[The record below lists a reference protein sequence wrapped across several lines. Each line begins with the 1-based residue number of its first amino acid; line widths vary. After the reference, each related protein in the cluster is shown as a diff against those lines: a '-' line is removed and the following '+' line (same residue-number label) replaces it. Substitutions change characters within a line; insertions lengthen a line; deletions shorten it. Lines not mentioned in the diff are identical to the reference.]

1 MPSFAATMWLVAGST
16 RSWLALANSTRSIGP
31 GDSSSARRA
40 AATAR
45 SEASQPVGPH
55 VHGVDP
61 GHPVDQTGRQLE
73 PRVARAQPSLCLGGA
88 AGRLGQIHTE
98 PGHSSGNTTGG
109 TTGRT
114 TSGTTGSTTGRHGH
128 EREPIGGCEPIG
140 PPDRRLRSTREE
152 PGSRS
157 ATVRAFLIASAAL
170 ALAFG
175 PAAVASADPPH
186 EVPAVAAYGS
196 GTSDFTF
203 DSFDVVYDLGLTGD
217 GRSTA
222 TVTETLVAEFP
233 DFDQNHGIL
242 RVIPVV
248 YDGHPTRLHVQSV
261 RNANGGDWNYE
272 SNVDSEN
279 ITLQIG
285 DGDIYVHGQ
294 QTYVITYTMENVTRY
309 FADTNDD
316 EFYWDTNGLQWGQPF
331 GEVTATVNLDDGL
344 ANSLQS
350 TDCYF
355 GSAGQADGCE
365 ISDGADGTV
374 TARASEVAPY
384 QNMTIALGFPSGTF
398 AAADFSIFDYLPVG
412 GIVGILGT
420 IGAALS
426 ALVLRFTKLR
436 DAAGTGIVIA
446 QYEPP
451 ENMDPFLAAN
461 IVKAPKRGMAAAI
474 MDLAVKRKLRIVERP
489 GGGLFGGTDFGVQQV
504 DPDSG
509 ASKLSGSEVTVMD
522 ALFSPFGGRFFS
534 LRTPGLITIGNATA
548 TQTPAADVKWLKKN
562 DTVLG
567 RQVVALTKAA
577 ATEAQRSGLRKKGG
591 GAASLLVIAFIV
603 IGGLGFLASSV
614 ASQTEIAIAV
624 GVIGINAIIW
634 IGIGLVAIVV
644 GRKPLTTEGAKLKEH
659 LLGLREYIR
668 LAEADRLQMLQSVT
682 GAERA
687 PIAGTTD
694 NAQIVKVYEKLLP
707 YAVLFGLEKEWAGE
721 LGKYYDQN
729 PPDWYDGGNVN
740 AFNAGA
746 FAAGV
751 GSISS
756 SVASSFS
763 GSSSSSSSG
772 GSGGGGSSGG
782 GGGGGGGGG
791 W

>member
-1 MPSFAATMWLVAGST
+1 MSKPLIRLLAVTALVLSGATLSAG
-16 RSWLALANSTRSIGP
+16 
-31 GDSSSARRA
+31 
-40 AATAR
+40 AATA
-45 SEASQPVGPH
+45 
-55 VHGVDP
+55 
-61 GHPVDQTGRQLE
+61 
-73 PRVARAQPSLCLGGA
+73 
-88 AGRLGQIHTE
+88 
-98 PGHSSGNTTGG
+98 
-109 TTGRT
+109 
-114 TSGTTGSTTGRHGH
+114 ST
-128 EREPIGGCEPIG
+128 
-140 PPDRRLRSTREE
+140 PPTL
-152 PGSRS
+152 
-157 ATVRAFLIASAAL
+157 
-170 ALAFG
+170 
-175 PAAVASADPPH
+175 
-186 EVPAVAAYGS
+186 PAVGAYGS
-196 GTSDFTF
+196 GPNDFTF
-203 DSFDVVYDLGLTGD
+203 DSFDVVYDLGLTDD

-222 TVTETLVAEFP
+222 TVTETLVAQFP
-233 DFDQNHGIL
+233 DIDQNHGIL

-248 YDGHPTRLHVQSV
+248 YDEHPIRLSVKSV
-261 RNANGGDWNYE
+261 RDANGNDWNYE
-272 SNVDSEN
+272 SSFDEENV
-279 ITLQIG
+279 TLQIG
-285 DGDIYVHGQ
+285 DGDRYLHGQ
-294 QTYVITYTMENVTRY
+294 QTFVIVYTVENVTRH
-309 FADTNDD
+309 FENTNDD
-316 EFYWDTNGLQWGQPF
+316 EFYWDTNGLQWAQPF
-331 GEVTATVNLDDGL
+331 GEVTATVNLHDGL
-344 ANSLQS
+344 AGSLQS

-355 GSAGQADGCE
+355 GGAGEANGCE
-365 ISDGADGTV
+365 ISDNGDGTV
-374 TARASEVAPY
+374 TARVTDVGPY
-384 QNMTIALGFPSGTF
+384 QNMTIALGFPPGTF
-398 AAADFSIFDYLPVG
+398 APADFSIFDYLPLG

-436 DAAGTGIVIA
+436 DARGTGIIIA

-451 ENMDPFLAAN
+451 ENMDEFLAAN
-461 IVKAPKRGMAAAI
+461 IVKVPKRGMAAAI

-504 DPDSG
+504 DPG
-509 ASKLSGSEVTVMD
+509 ASSTTLVGTEQTVMD
-522 ALFSPFGGRFFS
+522 ALFSPVGGRFFS

-548 TQTPAADVKWLKKN
+548 TQTPATDVKWLTKN

-577 ATEAQRSGLRKKGG
+577 AAEAQRSGLRQKGG
-591 GAASLLVIAFIV
+591 GVASLIV
-603 IGGLGFLASSV
+603 IGF
-614 ASQTEIAIAV
+614 IAV
-624 GVIGINAIIW
+624 GALGFILSSFGSQTGPAIAIGVVGINAIIW
-634 IGIGLVAIVV
+634 IGIGLVAIVA

-659 LLGLREYIR
+659 LLGLKEYIR

-687 PIAGTTD
+687 PIPGTTD
-694 NAQIVKVYEKLLP
+694 NAQIIKVYEKLLP

-721 LGKYYDQN
+721 LGKYYDQT
-729 PPDWYDGGNVN
+729 PPDWYDGGNIS

>member
-1 MPSFAATMWLVAGST
+1 MKNP
-16 RSWLALANSTRSIGP
+16 
-31 GDSSSARRA
+31 
-40 AATAR
+40 
-45 SEASQPVGPH
+45 
-55 VHGVDP
+55 
-61 GHPVDQTGRQLE
+61 
-73 PRVARAQPSLCLGGA
+73 A
-88 AGRLGQIHTE
+88 AGPRL
-98 PGHSSGNTTGG
+98 
-109 TTGRT
+109 
-114 TSGTTGSTTGRHGH
+114 
-128 EREPIGGCEPIG
+128 
-140 PPDRRLRSTREE
+140 
-152 PGSRS
+152 
-157 ATVRAFLIASAAL
+157 VRAFLVASAAL
-170 ALAFG
+170 ALTLG
-175 PAAVASADPPH
+175 PVAVTSADPPDGI
-186 EVPAVAAYGS
+186 PAVGAFGS
-196 GTSDFTF
+196 GTADFTF
-203 DSFDVVYDLGLTGD
+203 DSFDVVYDLGLTDD

-248 YDGHPTRLHVQSV
+248 YDGHPIRMHVQSI
-261 RNANGGDWNYE
+261 RDANGGDWNYE
-272 SNVDSEN
+272 TSVDDEN

-285 DGDIYVHGQ
+285 DGDVFVHGQ
-294 QTYVITYTMENVTRY
+294 QTYVITYTVENVTRY
-309 FADTNDD
+309 FENTNDD
-316 EFYWDTNGLQWGQPF
+316 EFYWDTNGLEWGQPF
-331 GEVTATVNLDDGL
+331 GEVTATVNLEDGL
-344 ANSLQS
+344 ADSLQS

-355 GSAGQADGCE
+355 GSDGQSNGCE
-365 ISDGADGTV
+365 ISDGSDGIV
-374 TARASEVAPY
+374 TARVSDVAPY
-384 QNMTIALGFPSGTF
+384 QNMTIALGFPAGTF
-398 AAADFSIFDYLPVG
+398 APADFSIFDYLPVG

-420 IGAALS
+420 LGAALS
-426 ALVLRFTKLR
+426 ALILRFTKLR
-436 DAAGTGIVIA
+436 DAPGTGIIIA

-474 MDLAVKRKLRIVERP
+474 VDLAVKRKLRIVERP
-489 GGGLFGGTDFGVQQV
+489 GGGLFGGTDFGVQQI
-504 DPDSG
+504 DPESG
-509 ASKLSGSEVTVMD
+509 ASTLSGSELTVMD

-548 TQTPAADVKWLKKN
+548 TQTPATEVKWLQKK

-577 ATEAQRSGLRKKGG
+577 AAEAQRSGFRKKGG
-591 GAASLLVIAFIV
+591 GVASLLVVGFIV
-603 IGGLGFLASSV
+603 VGGLGFLASSIT
-614 ASQTEIAIAV
+614 SQTGVAIAV

-634 IGIGLVAIVV
+634 VGLGLVAIVA

-707 YAVLFGLEKEWAGE
+707 YAVLFGLEKEWAAE

-729 PPDWYDGGNVN
+729 PPDWYDGGNVS

>member
-1 MPSFAATMWLVAGST
+1 MSKPLI
-16 RSWLALANSTRSIGP
+16 RILA
-31 GDSSSARRA
+31 
-40 AATAR
+40 
-45 SEASQPVGPH
+45 V
-55 VHGVDP
+55 
-61 GHPVDQTGRQLE
+61 
-73 PRVARAQPSLCLGGA
+73 
-88 AGRLGQIHTE
+88 
-98 PGHSSGNTTGG
+98 
-109 TTGRT
+109 
-114 TSGTTGSTTGRHGH
+114 
-128 EREPIGGCEPIG
+128 
-140 PPDRRLRSTREE
+140 
-152 PGSRS
+152 
-157 ATVRAFLIASAAL
+157 AAL
-170 ALAFG
+170 ALSVATISAG
-175 PAAVASADPPH
+175 TAAASTAPPL
-186 EVPAVAAYGS
+186 PAVSTYGS
-196 GTSDFTF
+196 GPNDFTF

-222 TVTETLVAEFP
+222 TVTETLVAVFP

-242 RVIPVV
+242 RVMPVV
-248 YDGHPTRLHVQSV
+248 YDDHPIRLNVKSV
-261 RNANGGDWNYE
+261 RDADGNDWNYE
-272 SNVDSEN
+272 TSVDSEN

-285 DGDIYVHGQ
+285 DGDVYLHGQ
-294 QTYVITYTMENVTRY
+294 QTFVITYTMENVTRY
-309 FADTNDD
+309 FENTDDD

-331 GEVTATVNLDDGL
+331 GEVTATVNLRDGL
-344 ANSLQS
+344 AGALQS

-355 GSAGQADGCE
+355 GASGEGDGCE
-365 ISDGADGTV
+365 ITDNGDGTV
-374 TARASEVAPY
+374 TARVADVGPY
-384 QNMTIALGFPSGTF
+384 QNMTIALGFPAGTF
-398 AAADFSIFDYLPVG
+398 APANFSIFDYLPIP

-436 DAAGTGIVIA
+436 DARGTGIIIA

-451 ENMDPFLAAN
+451 ADMDPFLAAN

-504 DPDSG
+504 DPENGVST
-509 ASKLSGSEVTVMD
+509 LSGSEVTVMD

-534 LRTPGLITIGNATA
+534 FRTPGLITLGNATA
-548 TQTPAADVKWLKKN
+548 TQTPAAEVKWLQKN

-577 ATEAQRSGLRKKGG
+577 AAQALSSGLRKKGA
-591 GAASLLVIAFIV
+591 GAATLLVVAFVIIA
-603 IGGLGFLASSV
+603 GLGFLMTSI
-614 ASQTEIAIAV
+614 ASQTEIAIAL
-624 GVIGINAIIW
+624 GVIGINGIVW
-634 IGIGLVAIVV
+634 VGIGLVAIVA
-644 GRKPLTTEGAKLKEH
+644 GRKPLTAEGAKLKEH
-659 LLGLREYIR
+659 LLGLKEYIR

-694 NAQIVKVYEKLLP
+694 NAQIIKVYEKLLP

-721 LGKYYDQN
+721 LGKYYDQS
-729 PPDWYDGGNVN
+729 PPDWYSGSNMS

>member
-1 MPSFAATMWLVAGST
+1 MKNPVAGS
-16 RSWLALANSTRSIGP
+16 
-31 GDSSSARRA
+31 
-40 AATAR
+40 
-45 SEASQPVGPH
+45 
-55 VHGVDP
+55 
-61 GHPVDQTGRQLE
+61 
-73 PRVARAQPSLCLGGA
+73 
-88 AGRLGQIHTE
+88 RLI
-98 PGHSSGNTTGG
+98 
-109 TTGRT
+109 
-114 TSGTTGSTTGRHGH
+114 
-128 EREPIGGCEPIG
+128 
-140 PPDRRLRSTREE
+140 
-152 PGSRS
+152 
-157 ATVRAFLIASAAL
+157 RAFLVASAAL
-170 ALAFG
+170 ALTLG
-175 PAAVASADPPH
+175 PAAVASADPPDGI
-186 EVPAVAAYGS
+186 PAVDAYGE
-196 GTSDFTF
+196 GPNDFTF

-233 DFDQNHGIL
+233 SIDQNHGIL

-248 YDGHPTRLHVQSV
+248 YDGHPIRLQVQSV
-261 RNANGGDWNYE
+261 RKADGSNWNY
-272 SNVDSEN
+272 STSVDDEN

-285 DGDIYVHGQ
+285 DGDVFVHGQ
-294 QTYVITYTMENVTRY
+294 QTYVITYTVENVTRY
-309 FADTNDD
+309 FQDTNDD
-316 EFYWDTNGLQWGQPF
+316 EFYWDTNGLMWAQPF
-331 GEVTATVNLDDGL
+331 GEVTATVNLQDGL
-344 ANSLQS
+344 ADSLQS

-355 GSAGQADGCE
+355 GSQGATNPCE
-365 ISDGADGTV
+365 ITDGADGTV
-374 TARASEVAPY
+374 TARVSDVGPY
-384 QNMTIALGFPSGTF
+384 QNMTIALGFPAGTF
-398 AAADFSIFDYLPVG
+398 EPANFSIFDWLPAG

-436 DAAGTGIVIA
+436 DARGTGIIIA

-451 ENMDPFLAAN
+451 EGMDPFLAAN

-489 GGGLFGGTDFGVQQV
+489 GGGLFGGSDFGVQQV
-504 DPDSG
+504 DPENGVST
-509 ASKLSGSEVTVMD
+509 LNGSEVTVMD
-522 ALFSPFGGRFFS
+522 SLFSPFGGRFFS
-534 LRTPGLITIGNATA
+534 LRTPGLITIGNTTP
-548 TQTPAADVKWLKKN
+548 TQTPATEVKWLKRN

-577 ATEAQRSGLRKKGG
+577 AAQAVRSGLRKKGAG
-591 GAASLLVIAFIV
+591 VATLIVFAFVVIA
-603 IGGLGFLASSV
+603 GLGFLATSIS
-614 ASQTEIAIAV
+614 SQTEIAIAV
-624 GVIGINAIIW
+624 GVLGINGIIW
-634 IGIGLVAIVV
+634 VGLGLIAIVA

-659 LLGLREYIR
+659 LLGLKEYIR

-694 NAQIVKVYEKLLP
+694 NAQIIKVYEKLLP

-721 LGKYYDQN
+721 LGKYYDQT
-729 PPDWYDGGNVN
+729 PPDWYDGGNVT
-740 AFNAGA
+740 AFNVGA

>member
-1 MPSFAATMWLVAGST
+1 MKNP
-16 RSWLALANSTRSIGP
+16 
-31 GDSSSARRA
+31 
-40 AATAR
+40 
-45 SEASQPVGPH
+45 
-55 VHGVDP
+55 
-61 GHPVDQTGRQLE
+61 
-73 PRVARAQPSLCLGGA
+73 A
-88 AGRLGQIHTE
+88 AGARLT
-98 PGHSSGNTTGG
+98 
-109 TTGRT
+109 
-114 TSGTTGSTTGRHGH
+114 
-128 EREPIGGCEPIG
+128 
-140 PPDRRLRSTREE
+140 
-152 PGSRS
+152 
-157 ATVRAFLIASAAL
+157 RAFLVASAAL
-170 ALAFG
+170 ILALG
-175 PAAVASADPPH
+175 PAAVAAADPPDDI
-186 EVPAVAAYGS
+186 PAVAAYGS
-196 GTSDFTF
+196 GTNDFTF

-233 DFDQNHGIL
+233 EFDQNHGIL
-242 RVIPVV
+242 RVIPVI
-248 YDGHPTRLHVQSV
+248 YDDHPIRLHVQSV
-261 RNANGGDWNYE
+261 RNGNGGDWNYE
-272 SNVDSEN
+272 SSIDNEN
-279 ITLQIG
+279 ITLKIG
-285 DGDIYVHGQ
+285 DGDVFVHGK
-294 QTYVITYTMENVTRY
+294 QTYVITYTVENVTRY
-309 FADTNDD
+309 FEDTNDD
-316 EFYWDTNGLQWGQPF
+316 EFYWDTNGLEWGQPF
-331 GEVTATVNLDDGL
+331 GEVTATVNLGDGL
-344 ANSLQS
+344 AGKLQS

-355 GSAGQADGCE
+355 GSDGQANGCE

-374 TARASEVAPY
+374 TARVSDVGPY
-384 QNMTIALGFPSGTF
+384 ENMTIALGFPAKTF
-398 AAADFSIFDYLPVG
+398 APADFSLFDYLPIG
-412 GIVGILGT
+412 GIVGLLGT
-420 IGAALS
+420 AGAALS
-426 ALVLRFTKLR
+426 ALVIRFTKLR
-436 DAAGTGIVIA
+436 DAPGTGIIVA

-489 GGGLFGGTDFGVQQV
+489 GSGIFGGSDFGVQQV
-504 DPDSG
+504 DPDNGMST
-509 ASKLSGSEVTVMD
+509 LNGSEVTVMD

-534 LRTPGLITIGNATA
+534 LRTPGLITIGNTTP
-548 TQTPAADVKWLKKN
+548 TQTPATEVKWLKKN

-567 RQVVALTKAA
+567 RQVVSLTKAA
-577 ATEAQRSGLRKKGG
+577 AAEAQSTGLRKKGG
-591 GAASLLVIAFIV
+591 GVATLIVLGFVVIAA
-603 IGGLGFLASSV
+603 LGFITTSFS
-614 ASQTEIAIAV
+614 SQTDVAIAV
-624 GVIGINAIIW
+624 GVIGINGIIW
-634 IGIGLVAIVV
+634 VGLGLIAIVA
-644 GRKPLTTEGAKLKEH
+644 GRRPLSTEGAKLKEH

-694 NAQIVKVYEKLLP
+694 NAQIIKVYEKLLP

-772 GSGGGGSSGG
+772 GSSGGGSSGG